1 MSCHHYLYLVS
12 IPLISTLLPLEPV
25 RFVKKLED
33 VRHRL
38 GEPLRLEC
46 TYSGSQRVSVTWKKD
61 DKLIWA
67 SYQYNVKTTESSCIL
82 EVLNSDRA
90 ESAGKYTCQI
100 SNAEG
105 TDTCHAHVNIGNT
118 VTNNFMNSSQP
129 MLSVTNSNPNLCDYC
144 GEDVCLNCSGLC
156 ITASQVVSESEGF
169 REEIFSRVWSP
180 EGMFPFCH
188 LVKEKYFLVK
198 K

>member
-1 MSCHHYLYLVS
+1 M
-12 IPLISTLLPLEPV
+12 
-25 RFVKKLED
+25 
-33 VRHRL
+33 
-38 GEPLRLEC
+38 
-46 TYSGSQRVSVTWKKD
+46 SVTWKKD

-67 SYQYNVKTTESSCIL
+67 SYQYNVKTTESLCVL

-118 VTNNFMNSSQP
+118 VTNNFMNSSQHMP
-129 MLSVTNSNPNLCDYC
+129 SVTNSNPNLCNYC

-156 ITASQVVSESEGF
+156 IVSESEGF
-169 REEIFSRVWSP
+169 REEIFSGVWRP
-180 EGMFPFCH
+180 EDMFPCCH

>member
-1 MSCHHYLYLVS
+1 MNNTLVRKSRHHYLYLVS

-33 VRHRL
+33 VHHRL

-129 MLSVTNSNPNLCDYC
+129 VLCY
-144 GEDVCLNCSGLC
+144 
-156 ITASQVVSESEGF
+156 
-169 REEIFSRVWSP
+169 
-180 EGMFPFCH
+180 
-188 LVKEKYFLVK
+188 
-198 K
+198 